1 MKAEFY
7 CISFLLLKGYA
18 YSCDRSERETL
29 LGKLS
34 YGKILPLSAFTTRY
48 QVNLYQCATECWLRK
63 QRCKSFNYRRIYPS
77 CQLCEEESEDGIDLH
92 AEDDSIH
99 SNIVTWKNFTM
110 GNCSALSCTWTERCD
125 PFYPSGSACV
135 PSECPLM
142 ETMPGVTIDPSN
154 ETSLGTHVWQI
165 YELQSMNIAYHMAT
179 SSYDIDDRNVSFGD
193 KSFFIKFHNRKRTF
207 NEAVQICRSE
217 NAKLLLVT
225 TKQQIDVIKEA
236 FSHKNRCVF
245 AGISVQAQNN
255 TWFSWDGTNVAEID
269 WSPGKPTAKSTEKC
283 GVINF
288 NTYVTGLEDVSC
300 NEKCSFLCH

>member
-92 AEDDSIH
+92 SEYDSIH

-135 PSECPLM
+135 PSECSLM

-165 YELQSMNIAYHMAT
+165 FELQSMHT
-179 SSYDIDDRNVSFGD
+179 SYDIDYKSVSFGEN
-193 KSFFIKFHNRKRTF
+193 SFFIKFHDTKTTF
-207 NEAVQICRSE
+207 NEAVTRCQSE
-217 NAKLLLVT
+217 NATLLVVT
-225 TKQQIDVIKEA
+225 TKDQIAVIKKT
-236 FSHKNRCVF
+236 FSQKHGCVF
-245 AGISVQAQNN
+245 AGISVRAQDN
-255 TWFSWDGTNVAEID
+255 TWLAWNGTNITKIE
-269 WSPGKPTAKSTEKC
+269 WNPEEPTKQKSEKC
-283 GVINF
+283 AGFNF
-288 NTYVTGLEDVSC
+288 KTDVTGLEKVSC
-300 NEKCSFLCH
+300 NDCSFVCQNN